1 MSIKEN
7 RKVFKNFKILIILN
21 SSLLLFALF
30 YTAYFLLTKDTER
43 EIVCAFKEVF
53 GIYCPGCGG
62 SRSLYFFLK
71 FDFVNAFI
79 YYPPIIISA
88 ITVLSYDIMLIITII
103 KKDTRLTDSYKF
115 YPFLLIPISII
126 LTFII
131 RLFLIHFGIDPLG
144 DIIV

>member
-30 YTAYFLLTKDTER
+30 YTAYILLTTDTER
-43 EIVCAFKEVF
+43 EIVCAFQAVF
-53 GIYCPGCGG
+53 GINCPGCGG
-62 SRSLYFFLK
+62 SRSLNFFLK

-131 RLFLIHFGIDPLG
+131 RLFLIHFGIAPLG